1 MTFGIKWPQ
10 FGLFAKFYLSH
21 HWMSHLVKVLAVY
34 FDTVDVLLYA
44 IIAANRYSVMA
55 AASGHQTVSGGCLC
69 FDPLCFRF
77 GAEDASL

>member
-10 FGLFAKFYLSH
+10 FGLFAKFYLNH

-34 FDTVDVLLYA
+34 LDTVDVLLYA

-55 AASGHQTVSGGCLC
+55 AASGHQAVKDGGYSLRRLIFRSGEGDTLW
-69 FDPLCFRF
+69 
-77 GAEDASL
+77 